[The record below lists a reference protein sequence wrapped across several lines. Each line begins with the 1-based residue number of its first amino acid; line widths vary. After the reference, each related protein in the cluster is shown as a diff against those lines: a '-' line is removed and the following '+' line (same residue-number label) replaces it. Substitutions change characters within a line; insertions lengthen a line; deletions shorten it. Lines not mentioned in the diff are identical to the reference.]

1 MKVYTDRSTTPLKFH
16 KFLTWFS
23 LPLGTLVS
31 LVNALQYASAGY
43 PADFYFFFDM
53 GYQLLSISLSV
64 LSIVGLWRFHRSG
77 PLLLYARQILSI
89 CYYLLA
95 ILIFNAYGLSASEF
109 SSNFS
114 QAVTWLVIFAVYYQ
128 KRMPLFSSASAAQET
143 SSDAPQQAVPLPI
156 VPPVLY
162 AEPEKIPRKYSG
174 TIYTLTGKTKNDLE
188 VLQSLFEHSDSK
200 VNSITARMDE
210 IGNTPGNPERE
221 SLAHQF
227 LAASYTGQCAAYMI
241 AAIATKKPSL
251 PRRELFPDLLRNV
264 QFEWDYMCDL
274 LKDLQALQTECFS
287 LPDGSPRKA
296 ELETQI
302 SRTVEDI
309 SNAQL
314 RIYRLYRM

>member
-1 MKVYTDRSTTPLKFH
+1 MKFYTDRSTTPLKFH
-16 KFLTWFS
+16 YFLKFLG
-23 LPLGTLVS
+23 LPLG
-31 LVNALQYASAGY
+31 
-43 PADFYFFFDM
+43 
-53 GYQLLSISLSV
+53 
-64 LSIVGLWRFHRSG
+64 
-77 PLLLYARQILSI
+77 LLYAASTTLLYFLAGYSVDLFYIVDALYQLSSLLLLLICLVGMWKWRSYGPYSLYIRQALSLI
-89 CYYLLA
+89 YQLYA
-95 ILIFNAYGLSASEF
+95 ILVYRAFGLYIGDLASSF
-109 SSNFS
+109 WGTV
-114 QAVTWLVIFAVYYQ
+114 AATIVFAVYYQ

-241 AAIATKKPSL
+241 AAIATKKSSL

-302 SRTVEDI
+302 SRTEEDI
-309 SNAQL
+309 SNAQF